1 MEIDL
6 KHCTLCP
13 RNCGA
18 DRTQYEGYCRA
29 GVLPTAAL
37 ASVHQWEEPSISGT
51 KGSGTV
57 FFSNCNLKCI
67 FCQNYE
73 ISSQHYGKEISIEH
87 LADIFLSQQNKG
99 VHNLNLVSP
108 GHFLP
113 QVRES
118 LLLAKKKGLTLPV
131 VYNTNGYEKA
141 ESLRLLEGLIDIYL
155 PDIKYYSGVYSAEY
169 SNAPD
174 YFPFAAASLKE
185 MVRQVGPN
193 QFDEKGIMTK
203 GVIIRHLVLPGLKE
217 DSMKILDWIKD
228 TFGDSVYV
236 SLLNQ
241 YTPMYKA
248 AEHKKISR
256 RLTTFE
262 YQKVVDYFLEIG
274 LQNGYVQKR
283 TSQSAAYTP
292 AFDLSGI

>member
-1 MEIDL
+1 MEIDF

-29 GVLPTAAL
+29 GVLPKAAL
-37 ASVHQWEEPSISGT
+37 ANVHQWEEPSISGT

-73 ISSQHYGKEISIEH
+73 ISSQDYGKEISIER
-87 LADIFLSQQNKG
+87 LADIFLGQQQKG
-99 VHNLNLVSP
+99 VHNLNLVSA

-113 QVRES
+113 QVKEA
-118 LLLAKKKGLTLPV
+118 LLLARKRGLTLPV

-155 PDIKYYSGVYSAEY
+155 PDIKYYNSSYSAEY

-174 YFPFAAASLKE
+174 YFPFAAASVKE

-193 QFDEKGIMTK
+193 HFDSGIMTK
-203 GVIIRHLVLPGLKE
+203 GVIIRHLVLPGLRE
-217 DSMKILDWIKD
+217 DSMKILDWIKN
-228 TFGDSVYV
+228 TFGNNVYV

-248 AEHKKISR
+248 LDHKKISR

-283 TSQSAAYTP
+283 ASQSAAYTP
-292 AFDLSGI
+292 LFDLSGI